1 MNAKEAS
8 FRTTLVGLVA
18 LLGVGCVPQEKYN
31 DLELAYRSQQ
41 QQLLRSQGDLET
53 TRANESRLR
62 SQLAQAA
69 GDLASLEALRKGQNV
84 DVDKLLADYESL
96 LKKIGD
102 MNGGPLPAEV
112 NAALSALAAQ
122 YPDVLQFDER
132 RGMLRF
138 AADFTF
144 DPGSVAL
151 KPSAV
156 AVLAQL
162 ANVLN
167 SSAAS
172 PFEVV
177 VVGHTDNVP
186 IRKSAAQH
194 PTNMHLS
201 AHRAIAVRDGLAHDG
216 VSASR
221 FLVAGYGEFRPMV
234 ANGPSGAAQNRRV
247 DVYLMPYFV
256 PTSSD
261 LSAAT
266 PLPAAAPISQPAAA
280 PAAAVIDDEPTK

>member
-1 MNAKEAS
+1 MNAQEAS

-18 LLGVGCVPQEKYN
+18 LISVGCVPQEKYN

-96 LKKIGD
+96 LKRIGD
-102 MNGGPLPAEV
+102 INGGPLPAEV

-156 AVLAQL
+156 AVLAKL
-162 ANVLN
+162 ASVLN
-167 SSAAS
+167 STEASA
-172 PFEVV
+172 FEVV

-201 AHRAIAVRDGLAHDG
+201 AHRAIAVRDGLTHDG
-216 VSASR
+216 VQASR

-256 PTSSD
+256 PMSAD
-261 LSAAT
+261 LSTVGDPSAAAT
-266 PLPAAAPISQPAAA
+266 PAQAAPAPPAAA
-280 PAAAVIDDEPTK
+280 IDDEPTK